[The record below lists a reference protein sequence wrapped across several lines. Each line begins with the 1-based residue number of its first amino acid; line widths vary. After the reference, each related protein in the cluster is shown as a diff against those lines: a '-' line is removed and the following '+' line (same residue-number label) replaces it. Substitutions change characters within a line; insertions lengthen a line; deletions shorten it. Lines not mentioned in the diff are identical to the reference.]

1 MNSKWIDYT
10 TLTIIIIGAINWGLI
25 GFFNFNLVSVLF
37 GQATWITRVIYAV
50 VGLCALYQISVYGRI
65 RDLSNN

>member
-10 TLTIIIIGAINWGLI
+10 TLTIIIIGAINWALI
-25 GFFNFNLVSVLF
+25 GFFKINLVSVQF

-50 VGLCALYQISVYGRI
+50 VGLCGLYQISVYGRI